1 VNSTRR
7 ALYLGVG
14 IVSFAVLVLQI
25 TLTRLYSA
33 LYGNHLAFLAIS
45 LSLFGVGL
53 GGVLVFVFA
62 RLADDRRFF
71 SRMSVLSV
79 AAGASAVSAVIY
91 LLNAK
96 PIEKLNAETVS
107 SLAWLYAVSSLPFVF
122 AGIIVAAALRF
133 AAKDVSRLYFFDLL
147 GAAAGGVGAILA
159 LRAGAPRAFL
169 IVAVLLCVAAW
180 VFARAGRSEGST
192 YSSRVALIGLSS
204 AVLLLGS
211 DIQNPWLKLPALRW
225 VPMDK
230 VEFQKWSEM
239 SLITVD
245 KPEGG
250 MAWMR
255 MDGSAAT
262 AILSPDTTPPLHPD
276 EMAYVL
282 HESRGPAL
290 VIGSGGGRDIRA
302 ALKAGQTEIYGA
314 EINPTIVNHVMLDRY
329 LKFSGGLY
337 QRPEVHVS
345 VADGRS
351 FVRSNDRHYRNIVIS
366 LVDTWAAASVGALS
380 LSENSLYTVEAFRD
394 FIQHLVPQGTLIVNR
409 WDAEFERLLALGVA
423 GLRAAGAT
431 EPSQHLF
438 ACGHSR
444 STSLLIKRTAY
455 APEEIAALRAHCQ
468 KHRFIEQ
475 FAPDRPKTEL
485 RRRISLALDART
497 AAPEH
502 KTDLAPPTD
511 DRPFFFYTVPTRRLL
526 VELKNY
532 KGLEAQNQGLLSLV
546 GLLCASVIV
555 SVPLTLGPLFLIRRR
570 LSKGPRRVSTLRALV
585 FFSCI
590 GAGFVFVEV
599 ALVQNFVLFLGHP
612 VYALSTVL
620 VALLAW
626 TGVGSWL
633 TSNIAPGLA
642 QEHARLRSLV
652 LCVLLLVAA
661 LGLSKVLGL
670 TVGAPLVIRMLIT
683 LVLLA
688 PLGILMG
695 SQAPLAIR
703 LLGEGAAGLIPW
715 CWGLNGLF
723 SVLATA
729 LGTLFALHLGFSS
742 LLLAAAAVYA
752 LGFVVVPRLVPAQPS

>member
-1 VNSTRR
+1 M
-7 ALYLGVG
+7 
-14 IVSFAVLVLQI
+14 SFAVLVLQI

-53 GGVLVFVFA
+53 GGVLVFVFPRMA
-62 RLADDRRFF
+62 EERRFF
-71 SRMSVLSV
+71 SRMSLLSV
-79 AAGASAVSAVIY
+79 IAGGSAVSAIIY

-96 PIEKLNAETVS
+96 PIEKLNAEVVS

-122 AGIIVAAALRF
+122 AGIIVAASLRF
-133 AAKDVSRLYFFDLL
+133 AAKDVSRLYLFDLL
-147 GAAAGGVGAILA
+147 GAALGGVGAILA

-180 VFARAGRSEGST
+180 VFARAGRSEGSRH
-192 YSSRVALIGLSS
+192 SSAVALIGLAS
-204 AVLLLGS
+204 AALLLFS
-211 DIQNPWLKLPALRW
+211 DVQNPWLKLPALRW

-250 MAWMR
+250 LAWMR

-262 AILSPDTTPPLHPD
+262 AILTPERTPPLHPD

-314 EINPTIVNHVMLDRY
+314 EINPTIVNDVMLDRY
-329 LKFSGGLY
+329 LNFSGGLY
-337 QRPEVHVS
+337 RRPEVHVS

-351 FVRSNDRHYRNIVIS
+351 FVRSSDRHYRNIVIS

-409 WDAEFERLLALGVA
+409 WDPEFERLLALGVA
-423 GLRAAGAT
+423 GLRAAGAAD
-431 EPSQHLF
+431 PVGHLF
-438 ACGHSR
+438 ACGSSR
-444 STSLLIKRTAY
+444 STSLLVKRTAY
-455 APEEIAALRAHCQ
+455 TPWEINALREHCR
-468 KHRFIEQ
+468 KHHFAEQ
-475 FAPDRPKTEL
+475 FAPDNPRTEL
-485 RRRISLALDART
+485 RRRIASVLDART
-497 AAPEH
+497 AAPDH
-502 KTDLAPPTD
+502 RTDLAPPTD
-511 DRPFFFYTVPTRRLL
+511 DRPFFFYTVPTRRL
-526 VELKNY
+526 VEELRNY

-546 GLLCASVIV
+546 GLLLASIIV
-555 SVPLTLGPLFLIRRR
+555 SVPLTLIPLFLVRRR
-570 LSKGPRRVSTLRALV
+570 LKGTVRRVSTARSLL

-612 VYALSTVL
+612 IYALSTVL

-633 TSNIAPGLA
+633 TSNIAPRLA
-642 QEHARLRSLV
+642 QDHARLRSLA
-652 LCVLLLVAA
+652 LVALLILGA
-661 LGLSKVLGL
+661 FGLSKFLGVA
-670 TVGAPLVIRMLIT
+670 VGAPLPIRLLIT
-683 LVLLA
+683 LILLG
-688 PLGILMG
+688 PMGILMG
-695 SQAPLAIR
+695 AQAPLAIR
-703 LLGEGAAGLIPW
+703 LLGEGAGGLIPW

-729 LGTLFALHLGFSS
+729 LGTLLALHLGFSS

-752 LGFVVVPRLVPAQPS
+752 LGFIVFPRLLPVSRTEA